1 MRSLARRRP
10 VLAPVPAPLA
20 AIAEA
25 PAQSDRPAPVRPT
38 IAPLPVRRR
47 DSRIDVLRGIALVM
61 IFINHVPQTVFEHIT
76 SRNFGFSD
84 AAEGFVFLS
93 GLSAFLAY
101 AGGLAARPLW
111 AGVRRIWK
119 RAWTLY
125 LVHLM
130 VTFWTIAI
138 VAATLRYGG
147 TGALFEKDNFQFL
160 VSDPIG
166 VLIGLPLLGH
176 QFGYVNILPLY
187 AVLLLAAPALIMAA
201 VRWPRATLAGSV
213 AVWAG
218 AGLAHVDLPNL
229 PLRGGWFFNPLAWQL
244 LFVLGI
250 LTGAALK
257 RGERFVPVN
266 RWLVAAAAGYLLLS
280 LVWLKWPALQDR
292 GNAALGWL
300 AAQGVPNL
308 LRDFDKTYVSV
319 PRLLHFLSLAYVLS
333 VLPWLRSFCDSRAM
347 APIALLGRHA
357 LPVFALG
364 TILSFAVRAVR
375 EIMGGTPL
383 AVDSLLIGGGIAAM
397 LAFAAILDISR
408 KTATAPARAA

>member
-1 MRSLARRRP
+1 MPDAARRALTARP
-10 VLAPVPAPLA
+10 
-20 AIAEA
+20 
-25 PAQSDRPAPVRPT
+25 RPAPVVPQPAVARPS
-38 IAPLPVRRR
+38 PVPVQIRRR

-61 IFINHVPQTVFEHIT
+61 IFVNHVPGTVFELVT

-84 AAEGFVFLS
+84 AAEGFVFIS

-101 AGGLAARPLW
+101 AGGLSARPLW

-130 VTFWTIAI
+130 VTFWAVAI

-147 TGALFEKDNFQFL
+147 SGALFEKDNFQFL

-187 AVLLLAAPALIMAA
+187 AVLLLAAPALILSAG
-201 VRWPRATLAGSV
+201 RWPRATLAGSV
-213 AVWAG
+213 ALWAG
-218 AGLAHVDLPNL
+218 VGFAHVDLPNL
-229 PLRGGWFFNPLAWQL
+229 PLQGGWFFNPLAWQM

-257 RGERFVPVN
+257 RGARFVPVN
-266 RWLVAAAAGYLLLS
+266 RWLVAAAAAYLLLS

-300 AAQGVPNL
+300 AAQGAPNL
-308 LRDFDKTYVSV
+308 VRDFDKTYVSV

-333 VLPWLRSFCDSRAM
+333 VLPWLRDLCDSRPL
-347 APIALLGRHA
+347 APLALLGRHA

-364 TILSFAVRAVR
+364 TILSFAVRAAK
-375 EIMGGTPL
+375 EIAGAPTL
-383 AVDSLLIGGGIAAM
+383 ALDVLMISGGIAAM
-397 LAFAAILDISR
+397 IGFAALFDLSR
-408 KTATAPARAA
+408 RAATVPARVG